1 MPISFDNI
9 RIGKKYFLSN
19 YGEESE
25 FEVLEWLGDEDYKL
39 KDLHTLEIYTLN
51 DLIKY
56 GKSNDFDIYEIRS
69 RK

>member
-25 FEVLEWLGDEDYKL
+25 FEVLEWLGDENYKL
-39 KDLHTLEIYTLN
+39 KDLNSLEIYTLN

-56 GKSNDFDIYEIRS
+56 GKSEDFDIYEIRS
-69 RK
+69 RR

>member
-25 FEVLEWLGDEDYKL
+25 FEVLEWLGDENYKL
-39 KDLHTLEIYTLN
+39 KDLNSLEIYTLN

-56 GKSNDFDIYEIRS
+56 GKSNDFDIYEIRLH
-69 RK
+69 R

>member
-39 KDLHTLEIYTLN
+39 KDLNSLEIYTLN

-56 GKSNDFDIYEIRS
+56 GKSEDFDIYEIRS
-69 RK
+69 RR